1 VQNKV
6 PGLRSDEVEQM
17 RMDLLY
23 SKLAKRQ
30 SRKLPQAYERLL
42 LEVRP
47 AVIIIIIIIIAGW
60 IVFEF
65 SLYKILF

>member
-1 VQNKV
+1 
-6 PGLRSDEVEQM
+6 M